1 MINAVGS
8 PQSLLLL
15 GGTSEIGLAIA
26 ENYASQAGSGSL
38 AVTLAARPS
47 ERLDAAA
54 ERLRAAG
61 ATVRTLAFDARDLD
75 SHPKVVAEAFAD
87 GDVDVT
93 VLAFGLLGDAEQ
105 AWQEHAAGVE
115 LAQVNFTAPVSLG
128 IALAERLRAQGHGS
142 VIALSSV
149 AGERVRRSNFVYGA
163 TKAGFD
169 GFFLGLG
176 EALRPEGI
184 NVTVVR
190 PGFVRTK
197 MTEGMKAAPMATTPE
212 KVAEIAVAAVRH
224 RRELVWAP
232 GQWRLVM
239 SVLRHIPRPI
249 FRKLPI

>member
-1 MINAVGS
+1 MINAVGT

-26 ENYASQAGSGSL
+26 ENYARQRPL
-38 AVTLAARPS
+38 TVTLAARPS
-47 ERLDAAA
+47 ARLDAAA
-54 ERLRAAG
+54 AKLRHLG
-61 ATVRTLAFDARDLD
+61 ATVRTLPFDARDID
-75 SHPKVVAEAFAD
+75 SHPKLVEDAFSE
-87 GDVDVT
+87 GDIDVT
-93 VLAFGLLGDAEQ
+93 VVAFGLLGDAEQ
-105 AWQEHAAGVE
+105 LWQDHTAGVE

-128 IALAERLRAQGHGS
+128 IALAERLRKQGHGAL
-142 VIALSSV
+142 VALSSV

-169 GFFLGLG
+169 GFYLGLG

-184 NVTVVR
+184 HVTVVR

-197 MTEGMKAAPMATTPE
+197 MTEGMTAAPMATTAD
-212 KVAEIAVAAVRH
+212 KVAEVVVDAVRK
-224 RRELVWAP
+224 RKDLVWAP
-232 GQWRLVM
+232 AQWRLVM